1 MFFLDTN
8 LIYYLTDY
16 DINNN
21 IDPQIKE
28 LIKKDNYVISYYSFF
43 EIANNPNKKD
53 KFFEIFDTLFKNY
66 PNYNIITHT
75 GFDEYINDQEFYA
88 FFQNKNLIEIK
99 NRLLPFIK
107 NQYAYFIQLRLDYIT
122 AVYLSFFNYE
132 KDISHTKFQQKFFEK
147 NSKNTKKILFEEFE
161 YLINND
167 LFTEKNIKE
176 LYENLV
182 YNIISNLMPFV
193 NIVNSYATL
202 VKKSAKNKLRYKY
215 KHHLLLKRVYGKLK
229 RKPNDWKFNQSA
241 NPINGIKDYAKTIF
255 PNQSENELNEQIKN
269 YLKTLIYQKG
279 KLYDFEEIFFEVQ
292 FSNIFLA
299 ENTLHSNDF
308 IDFHIL
314 GLYFLENTP
323 NNILDD
329 NIFLTTDKRFI
340 SWMSKVNNEK
350 TKKSYE
356 FIKRYINKNN

>member
-8 LIYYLTDY
+8 FIYYLTDC

-21 IDPQIKE
+21 INPQIKE
-28 LIKKDNYVISYYSFF
+28 FIKKDNYDISYYSFF

-53 KFFEIFDTLFKNY
+53 KFFKIFDTLFKNY

-88 FFQNKNLIEIK
+88 FLQNKNLFELK
-99 NRLLPFIK
+99 KHLLPFIK
-107 NQYAYFIQLRLDYIT
+107 NQYAYFIQLRLDYII

-132 KDISHTKFQQKFFEK
+132 KDIQHTKFQQKFFDK
-147 NSKNTKKILFEEFE
+147 NSKTTKQIILEELE

-182 YNIISNLMPFV
+182 YNIISNLIPFV
-193 NIVNSYATL
+193 NIVNSYVTL
-202 VKKSAKNKLRYKY
+202 VKKSAKNGLRYKY
-215 KHHLLLKRVYGKLK
+215 KHHLLLKRVNGKLK
-229 RKPNDWKFNQSA
+229 RKPNGWKFNQSA
-241 NPINGIKDYAKTIF
+241 NPINDIKVYAKTLF

-269 YLKTLIYQKG
+269 YLRTLIYQKS
-279 KLYDFEEIFFEVQ
+279 KLYDFEEIFFEYQ
-292 FSNIFLA
+292 FQNIFLA
-299 ENTLHSNDF
+299 ENTLRSNDF

-314 GLYFLENTP
+314 GLYFLENTK
-323 NNILDD
+323 NKILDD
-329 NIFLTTDKRFI
+329 YIFLTTDKRFI

-350 TKKSYE
+350 VKKSCE